1 MVCATNVTQD
11 SICKTDFVYLV
22 VGCVLNVTMRRLASS
37 VERMDHLLIQK
48 ENANVRQGI
57 SLTYMG

>member
-22 VGCVLNVTMRRLASS
+22 VGCVLNVTMLGLASS
-37 VERMDHLLIQK
+37 VERMYHLLIQT
-48 ENANVRQGI
+48 ENANVRLGI
-57 SLTYMG
+57 SLTYKG